1 MTEIKPFFLPSQGLQ
16 GTSDGNSHPHEGL
29 PIFYIFLEGH
39 DEKAAEPN
47 ETVTFVLMRSP
58 T

>member
-16 GTSDGNSHPHEGL
+16 WTSDGNSHPNERP
-29 PIFYIFLEGH
+29 PIFYIFPEGH
-39 DEKAAEPN
+39 DEKDAEPN
-47 ETVTFVLMRSP
+47 ETVTFELMRSP